1 MSGAHD
7 VVRGLRDRAE
17 RRESAVLA
25 DRVQPVAAAREDLV
39 GVRLVADVP
48 QDLVARG
55 VEQRVQR
62 DRELARPEVGAEVP
76 PDLPHRVDDVLAHLL
91 REALQLL
98 LRELVRSRGPS
109 MRGRIGSSLMRL
121 RV

>member
-7 VVRGLRDRAE
+7 VVGGLRDRAE
-17 RRESAVLA
+17 RREAAVLA

-39 GVRLVADVP
+39 GVRLVTDVP

-98 LRELVRSRGPS
+98 LGELV
-109 MRGRIGSSLMRL
+109 
-121 RV
+121 